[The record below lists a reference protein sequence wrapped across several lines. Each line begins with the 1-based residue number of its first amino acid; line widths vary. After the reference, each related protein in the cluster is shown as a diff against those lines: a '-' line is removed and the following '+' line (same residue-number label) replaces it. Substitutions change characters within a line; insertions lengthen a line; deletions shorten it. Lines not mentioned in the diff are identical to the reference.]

1 MMQRRLYFL
10 SRPDL
15 YVGFGH
21 FFRER
26 LMPGALMLLDD
37 YAYRGHR
44 PQKVA
49 TDGFAQTR
57 ANKILSLPTGQGLL
71 IKAAHLY

>member
-10 SRPDL
+10 SRPYFYASFD
-15 YVGFGH
+15 H

-26 LMPGALMLLDD
+26 LVGALMLLDD
-37 YAYRGHR
+37 CAYRGHR

-49 TDGFAQTR
+49 MDRFAQTR

-71 IKAAHLY
+71 IKPAHLY

>member
-1 MMQRRLYFL
+1 MMRRRLYFL
-10 SRPDL
+10 SRPYFYASFD
-15 YVGFGH
+15 H

-26 LMPGALMLLDD
+26 LVPGALMLLDD

-49 TDGFAQTR
+49 MDRFAQTR

-71 IKAAHLY
+71 IKPAHLY